1 MNRCGCNPI
10 PEPFEFEITD
20 SNNLKTF
27 KSPLS
32 KELFPLVNDLRELKD
47 KIICEYSQIIDN
59 LECGIRPDLE
69 FLLEQISLV
78 EIMEYEQ

>member
-20 SNNLKTF
+20 FNNLKTF

-47 KIICEYSQIIDN
+47 KIICEYLQIIDN
-59 LECGIRPDLE
+59 LECGIKPDLG

-78 EIMEYEQ
+78 EIMEYE